1 MADKDKLRDML
12 DALIDDKSEQA
23 QVAFH
28 SYLETKMKDVL
39 NPPADVKVVD
49 EKDPS
54 AKK

>member
-12 DALIDDKSEQA
+12 DAIIDDKGEQA

-28 SYLETKMKDVL
+28 GYLEQKMKDML
-39 NPPADVKVVD
+39 NPPAADKVVD
-49 EKDPS
+49 KDPS